1 MEQIKWTKKSIKDL
15 KAINDFISLDSKLYA
30 ARFIHKIIQSA
41 VELEKEFILEAL
53 PCKLIGMDSE
63 KMSQYIEYVAD
74 RLLKQVGH
82 ATIWNA
88 QNPFDFMENI
98 SLDGKT
104 NFFEKRVGDYGKFE
118 DCGGAVV
125 FDEDF

>member
-1 MEQIKWTKKSIKDL
+1 MLAFKPSTKVIHSIIK
-15 KAINDFISLDSKLYA
+15 
-30 ARFIHKIIQSA
+30 SA
-41 VELEKEFILEAL
+41 VALEKSFIIDAL
-53 PCKLIGMDSE
+53 PCKLIGMDSD
-63 KMSQYIEYVAD
+63 KMAQYIEYVAD

-82 ATIWNA
+82 PILWNA

-118 DCGGAVV
+118 DSKGDIN
-125 FDEDF
+125 FDEEF